1 MDSLK
6 ALYKI
11 GNGPSSSHTM
21 GPKRAAEAFFA
32 RNTEATHFEVELY
45 GSLAATGKGHLTDWV
60 IKSVLGDNVTNVI
73 FREDIVHPYHS
84 NGMKLNAYVEDK
96 LVDEWLVFSVGG
108 GELREADEAREV
120 AKADVYP
127 LKTMHDILEYCEAMD
142 ISFFDYVI
150 KYESDDIIPYANT
163 ILDTMFNAIERGFIT
178 VGFLPGPLQVERRA
192 HSFYQEYIKT
202 ESPSPLEFAASLAVA
217 EENACGGVIVT
228 APTCGSSGVLPGAL
242 YTMMECHKY
251 PREKIIE
258 GLLVGGLV
266 GNIIKHNGSISGA
279 EVGCQGEI
287 GVACSMA
294 AAAITYIMGGTSKQ
308 IEYASEI
315 ALEHHL
321 GLTCDPI
328 MGYVQIPCVERNAMS
343 CKRAFDSAK
352 FALMT
357 NGEHYIK
364 LDDAIKTMLETGRDL
379 NPAYKET
386 SIGGLSKTT
395 PKKKKKSSY

>member
-1 MDSLK
+1 MDSIRE
-6 ALYKI
+6 LYKI

-21 GPKRAAEAFFA
+21 GPEKAAHIFKA
-32 RNTEATHFEVELY
+32 RNKDIEGYEVELY
-45 GSLAATGKGHLTDWV
+45 GSLAATGKGHLTDHV
-60 IKSVLGDNVTNVI
+60 IKSVLGEHITNVVFKEDVI
-73 FREDIVHPYHS
+73 HSYHTNAMRFRAIKAGQV
-84 NGMKLNAYVEDK
+84 
-96 LVDEWLVFSVGG
+96 VDEWLVFSVGG
-108 GELREADEAREV
+108 GELREEGEPRER
-120 AKADVYP
+120 AKAEVYP
-127 LKTMHDILEYCEAMD
+127 HKTMKDILDYCED
-142 ISFFDYVI
+142 QHISFYDYVI
-150 KYESDDIIPYANT
+150 KYEDADILSYAGA
-163 ILDTMFNAIERGFIT
+163 ILDTMFRAVERGLHSI
-178 VGFLPGPLQVERRA
+178 GFLPGPLQVERRA
-192 HSFYQEYIKT
+192 RAMYEEYIKHMT
-202 ESPSPLEFAASLAVA
+202 YSTMEFAASLAVA

-228 APTCGSSGVLPGAL
+228 APTCGSSGVVPGAL
-242 YTMMECHKY
+242 YTLIECNHY
-251 PREKIIE
+251 SREKVLE

-294 AAAITYIMGGTSKQ
+294 AAAITYIMGGTNKQ

-352 FALMT
+352 FALLT

-379 NPAYKET
+379 NPNYKET
-386 SIGGLSKTT
+386 SLGGLSKTT
-395 PKKKKKSSY
+395 PKKR